1 MKHPN
6 PRRLDQ
12 TMKRILLIPLA
23 LALPASASAIETSW
37 SGFATLGYTQ
47 SDQSYRYQRWIDDG
61 GTLMRDS
68 VIGGQLDLRFS
79 PQWGAAIQ
87 GKIAPADN
95 HDSRISGTISW
106 AFVSWRPQDDILI
119 RVGKL
124 RVPMMLNTENQDVG
138 VTYNF
143 ARLPL
148 EVYSIIPTVDFIG
161 GSVAK
166 SWLVNNLEWTL
177 DAYAGRAK
185 SYVRV
190 YGREMTA
197 DSSYPGAEFLDT
209 DVDSGG
215 LVLSVRGVDN
225 IFRAGIHE
233 ARVSRPGGLLEDI
246 PLAAGGYYDVANG
259 KRKSSFRIPVQSLG
273 VSVMLPQRVR
283 LLAEAAHMRFAG
295 ASEGL
300 SRWGAYVALSR
311 QWGSWTPYVSIAKTR
326 STGKSLSL
334 YQAIDGNDHFP
345 SPALNRYQKFNADVV
360 TPYDQWTASLGT
372 SYRVGTGGVFKA
384 EWAQTH
390 TGVVS
395 SFVDAP
401 AGGDSANQRINIFS
415 LSYSHS
421 F

>member
-1 MKHPN
+1 
-6 PRRLDQ
+6 
-12 TMKRILLIPLA
+12 MKRMLLVA
-23 LALPASASAIETSW
+23 LALSLPLSARALETNW

-87 GKIAPADN
+87 GKIAPSDR
-95 HDSRISGTISW
+95 HDSSISGTISW
-106 AFVSWRPQDDILI
+106 AFVSWRPHDDILV
-119 RVGKL
+119 RLGKL

-138 VTYNF
+138 VTYDS
-143 ARLPL
+143 ARLPV

-161 GSVAK
+161 GSIAK
-166 SWLVNNLEWTL
+166 SWQVNNLEWTV

-190 YGREMTA
+190 YGREITTNTQ
-197 DSSYPGAEFLDT
+197 SPGAEFLDT

-215 LVLSVRGVDN
+215 LVVSVRGVEN
-225 IFRAGIHE
+225 LFRAGIHE
-233 ARVSRPGGLLEDI
+233 ARVSRSGGLLEDI
-246 PLAAGGYYDVANG
+246 PLAPGGYYDVANAR
-259 KRKSSFRIPVQSLG
+259 RKDSFRIPVQSLG
-273 VSVMLPQRVR
+273 ASIMLPERVK
-283 LLAEAAHMRFAG
+283 LLAEAAHMRFTG

-311 QWGSWTPYVSIAKTR
+311 QWGNWTPYVSFARTR

-334 YQAIDGNDHFP
+334 YQAIDGNANFP
-345 SPALNRYQKFNADVV
+345 SPALNKYQKFNADVV

-372 SYRVGTGGVFKA
+372 SYRVGSGGLVKA

-401 AGGDSANQRINIFS
+401 AGGDSADKRINIFS
-415 LSYSHS
+415 LSYSVS

>member
-1 MKHPN
+1 MKN
-6 PRRLDQ
+6 
-12 TMKRILLIPLA
+12 KLLISLS
-23 LALPASASAIETSW
+23 LALPLSAGAIETNW
-37 SGFATLGYTQ
+37 SGFATLGYAQ
-47 SDQSYRYQRWIDDG
+47 SNQPYRYQRWIDDG

-68 VIGGQLDLRFS
+68 VVGGQLDLRFS

-87 GKIAPADN
+87 GKVAPADN
-95 HDSRISGTISW
+95 HDSRVSGSISW

-119 RVGKL
+119 RIGKL

-138 VTYNF
+138 VTYDM
-143 ARLPL
+143 ARLPI

-166 SWLVNNLEWTL
+166 TWLVNNLEWTL

-185 SYVRV
+185 SYIRV
-190 YGREMTA
+190 YGREITSYA
-197 DSSYPGAEFLDT
+197 SYPGAEFLET

-215 LVLSVRGVDN
+215 LVVSVRGAEN

-233 ARVSRPGGLLEDI
+233 ARVSRSGGFLEDI

-259 KRKSSFRIPVQSLG
+259 SRRHSFRIPVQSLG
-273 VSVMLPQRVR
+273 ASIMLPERVK
-283 LLAEAAHMRFAG
+283 LLAEAAHMRFTG

-311 QWGSWTPYVSIAKTR
+311 QWGSWTPYVSFARTR
-326 STGKSLSL
+326 STGKALSL
-334 YQAIDGNDHFP
+334 YESIDGNARFP
-345 SPALNRYQKFNADVV
+345 SAALNKYQKFNADVV
-360 TPYDQWTASLGT
+360 MPYDQWTAALGT
-372 SYRVGTGGVFKA
+372 SYRIGPGGMFKA

-390 TGVVS
+390 TGVAS

-401 AGGDSANQRINIFS
+401 AGGDSGGKRINIFS